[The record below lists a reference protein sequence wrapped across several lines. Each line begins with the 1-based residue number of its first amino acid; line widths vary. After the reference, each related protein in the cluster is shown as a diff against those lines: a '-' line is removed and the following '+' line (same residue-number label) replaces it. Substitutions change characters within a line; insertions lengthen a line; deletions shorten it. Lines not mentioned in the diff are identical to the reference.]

1 MPSAN
6 ISPEVTAFLAQNPVC
21 AVGISGGKDSHA
33 CLLAVH
39 KHLEAIGFTGPRI
52 AVHADLGRVEWE
64 QSLPKCQEL
73 ADSLGWELMVVRR
86 NAGDLMDRWLSRWD
100 SNVGR
105 YEDLSCAQIIM
116 PWSTP
121 AMRFCIELKA
131 QIIRSNLKKR
141 FPGQSIVNVTG
152 VRRQESSSRAKMPLW
167 KHDPQLSTK
176 VSEGYTWN
184 AIIEWTTDEVFEEC
198 GKHSV
203 PLHEAYVRYNM
214 TRVSC
219 SFCIMASHADLVAS
233 ATCETNQAA
242 YREMVGLEIA
252 SGFSFQS
259 NRWLG
264 DVAPHL
270 LADADIARLDA
281 AKRMAKVRSALESQ
295 IPPSLRFE
303 SQYPVAMPTLADAQ
317 LLAEIRIG
325 VSEAQGFRKT
335 YTTGHE
341 VLERYEELIVKR
353 DSRKPTEQLIEA
365 FQIPVYPTHQ
375 LGLAF

>member
-1 MPSAN
+1 M
-6 ISPEVTAFLAQNPVC
+6 
-21 AVGISGGKDSHA
+21 
-33 CLLAVH
+33 
-39 KHLEAIGFTGPRI
+39 
-52 AVHADLGRVEWE
+52 
-64 QSLPKCQEL
+64 
-73 ADSLGWELMVVRR
+73 
-86 NAGDLMDRWLSRWD
+86 
-100 SNVGR
+100 
-105 YEDLSCAQIIM
+105 
-116 PWSTP
+116 
-121 AMRFCIELKA
+121 
-131 QIIRSNLKKR
+131 
-141 FPGQSIVNVTG
+141 
-152 VRRQESSSRAKMPLW
+152 
-167 KHDPQLSTK
+167 
-176 VSEGYTWN
+176 
-184 AIIEWTTDEVFEEC
+184 
-198 GKHSV
+198 